1 MCIYNFMKSNRI
13 HIWNC
18 FHRDWKYNIVH
29 KCFEINNEHIRVNAN
44 VLDFVILV
52 FKNLFLNH
60 YQIRKSKKVRKDD
73 VKIASINNSRLDEIG
88 FVPTFNR
95 GLIVI
100 INGFV
105 IIHIAILLNL
115 DSRDFSFWLYFQ
127 TNKYFYLVEMVELLK
142 DNDL

>member
-1 MCIYNFMKSNRI
+1 M
-13 HIWNC
+13 
-18 FHRDWKYNIVH
+18 
-29 KCFEINNEHIRVNAN
+29 
-44 VLDFVILV
+44 
-52 FKNLFLNH
+52 FLNH

-105 IIHIAILLNL
+105 FIHVAILPIL
-115 DSRDFSFWLYFQ
+115 DSRNFHFDFEFNNEYFDS
-127 TNKYFYLVEMVELLK
+127 VEMVELLK

>member
-1 MCIYNFMKSNRI
+1 M
-13 HIWNC
+13 
-18 FHRDWKYNIVH
+18 
-29 KCFEINNEHIRVNAN
+29 NAN

-105 IIHIAILLNL
+105 IIHIAILPKL
-115 DSRDFSFWLYFQ
+115 DSRDFRFRLYI
-127 TNKYFYLVEMVELLK
+127 K
-142 DNDL
+142 